1 MSQILDGKKLAEE
14 VLNELK
20 EKLNHLPSL
29 PHSPHLL
36 NLPNS
41 SLSSQ
46 LPSLPKKP
54 RLDIILVGSN
64 PQSLL
69 YTNIKKK
76 RSEEIGVICNI
87 HHWKE
92 DAGKGDSKGSFKE
105 EICQKIRELNPVS
118 DGIIVQL
125 PLPLHLDT
133 AAILETIDPKKDV
146 DGLTSFNLGKTA
158 QGKEEFAPATPK
170 GIICL
175 LERNNIPLKGK
186 EVAIVNHSNL
196 VGKPLAMMFLRRGA
210 TITICHEFTRNLA
223 THTRQ
228 ADILVSGTGIPGL
241 IREEMVKE
249 GAVVIDVG
257 VAEKEGKIY
266 GDVDFDKV
274 KEKTSWIT
282 PVPGGVGPM
291 TVAMLLKNLI
301 DNLK

>member
-14 VLNELK
+14 ILNELK
-20 EKLNHLPSL
+20 EKLNRLPSL
-29 PHSPHLL
+29 P
-36 NLPNS
+36 NS
-41 SLSSQ
+41 
-46 LPSLPKKP
+46 PSLPPKP
-54 RLDIILVGSN
+54 RLDIILVGNN

-76 RSEEIGVICNI
+76 RSEEIGVICNV
-87 HHWKE
+87 HHLEE
-92 DAGKGDSKGSFKE
+92 DNKE
-105 EICQKIRELNPVS
+105 EKICQKIRELNHVS

-125 PLPLHLDT
+125 PLPPHLET
-133 AAILETIDPKKDV
+133 AAILETIAPEKDV
-146 DGLTSFNLGKTA
+146 DGLTSSNLGKTV

-175 LERNNIPLKGK
+175 LEKYNLPLKGK
-186 EVAIVNHSNL
+186 EVTIVNHSNL
-196 VGKPLAMMFLRRGA
+196 IGRPLAMMLLRRGA
-210 TITICHEFTRNLA
+210 TVTICHEFTINLA
-223 THTRQ
+223 AHTRQ
-228 ADILVSGTGIPGL
+228 ADILVSGTGIPSL
-241 IREEMVKE
+241 IMEEMVKE

-274 KEKTSWIT
+274 KEKASWIT

-291 TVAMLLKNLI
+291 TVAMLLKNLV